1 MMSIV
6 GISLGV
12 TAVFLNGIIFVCALL
27 KLPKT
32 RERLVVMTAAIITAS
47 LIGFPI
53 IHAVNQ
59 MNLN

>member
-6 GISLGV
+6 QISLGIIV
-12 TAVFLNGIIFVCALL
+12 VFLNGIIFVCAIE
-27 KLPKT
+27 LPKT
-32 RERLVVMTAAIITAS
+32 RERLVIMTAAIITAS